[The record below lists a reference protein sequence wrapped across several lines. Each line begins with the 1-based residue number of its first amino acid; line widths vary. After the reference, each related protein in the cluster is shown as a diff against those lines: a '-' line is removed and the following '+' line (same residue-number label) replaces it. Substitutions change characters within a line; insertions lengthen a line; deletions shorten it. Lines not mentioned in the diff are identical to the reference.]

1 MKSYLQQIIALC
13 NEFIDKYIKEI
24 EAGNSPE

>member
-1 MKSYLQQIIALC
+1 MKSYLQQIIVLC
-13 NEFIDKYIKEI
+13 DEIIDEYIKEI